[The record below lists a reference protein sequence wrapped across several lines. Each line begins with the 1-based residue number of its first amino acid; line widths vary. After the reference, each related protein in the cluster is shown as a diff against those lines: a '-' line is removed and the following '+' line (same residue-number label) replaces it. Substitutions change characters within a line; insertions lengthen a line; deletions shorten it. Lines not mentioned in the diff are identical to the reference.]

1 MCMQEIDTFYDM
13 QKVLEKR
20 SIVILMARSECRVE
34 AVKAKKAGD
43 VRTALKWMYRMK
55 VLETDLDQTEG
66 EMLVRLEQRM
76 RMLKGLNRVSS
87 VSDEG
92 VK

>member
-1 MCMQEIDTFYDM
+1 MYMQEIDTFYDL

-20 SIVILMARSECRVE
+20 SIVMLMARNECRVE
-34 AVKAKKAGD
+34 ALKAKKAGD
-43 VRTALKWMYRMK
+43 VRTALKWMLRMK
-55 VLETDLDQTEG
+55 VLKTDLDQTEG
-66 EMLVRLEQRM
+66 ELLVRLEQRM
-76 RMLKGLNRVSS
+76 RMLGGLNRVRS

>member
-1 MCMQEIDTFYDM
+1 MYMQEIDTFYDL

-20 SIVILMARSECRVE
+20 SIVLLMARNECREE
-34 AVKAKKAGD
+34 ALKAKKAGD
-43 VRTALKWMYRMK
+43 LRTAVKWMKRMK
-55 VLETDLDQTEG
+55 VLETDIDQTEG
-66 EMLVRLEQRM
+66 ELLVRLEQRM
-76 RMLKGLNRVSS
+76 RMLEGLNRISS